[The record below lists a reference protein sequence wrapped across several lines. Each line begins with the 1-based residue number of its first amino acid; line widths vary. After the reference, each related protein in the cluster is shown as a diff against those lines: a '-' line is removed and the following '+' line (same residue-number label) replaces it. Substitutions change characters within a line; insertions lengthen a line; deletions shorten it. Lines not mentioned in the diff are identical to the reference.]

1 MGFIAATLDDKIW
14 SVIGFMNELDYYL
27 IDPQKY
33 SLGKPCFYYYKQE
46 VDGFSKGIKKDPQY
60 LTIEEAISLH
70 NSFYHP
76 VKESLTITLHAPRKV
91 KKLTLNAEQLNN
103 AINAKY
109 FTSVDIKWSK
119 RKQKIME
126 NIREEV

>member
-1 MGFIAATLDDKIW
+1 MVDLDDKIW
-14 SVIGFMNELDYYL
+14 SVIRFMNELDYYL
-27 IDPQKY
+27 INPQKY
-33 SLGKPCFYYYKQE
+33 SLGKPCFYYYKPE

-91 KKLTLNAEQLNN
+91 KMLTLNAEQLNS

-119 RKQKIME
+119 RKQRMMD
-126 NIREEV
+126 NVRE

>member
-1 MGFIAATLDDKIW
+1 MVNATLDDKIW
-14 SVIGFMNELDYYL
+14 SVIRFMNELDYYL
-27 IDPQKY
+27 INPQKY

-70 NSFYHP
+70 NGFISHI
-76 VKESLTITLHAPRKV
+76 SDDLIITLHAPRKV
-91 KKLTLNAEQLNN
+91 KKLTLNVEQLNN
-103 AINAKY
+103 AISKKY
-109 FTSVDIKWSK
+109 FTSVNIKWSK
-119 RKQKIME
+119 RKQKLME

>member
-1 MGFIAATLDDKIW
+1 MVDLNDKIR
-14 SVIGFMNELDYYL
+14 SVIRFMNELDYYL
-27 IDPQKY
+27 INPQKY
-33 SLGKPCFYYYKQE
+33 SLGKPCFYYYKPE

-91 KKLTLNAEQLNN
+91 KKLTLNAEQLNS

-119 RKQKIME
+119 RKQRMMD
-126 NIREEV
+126 NVRE